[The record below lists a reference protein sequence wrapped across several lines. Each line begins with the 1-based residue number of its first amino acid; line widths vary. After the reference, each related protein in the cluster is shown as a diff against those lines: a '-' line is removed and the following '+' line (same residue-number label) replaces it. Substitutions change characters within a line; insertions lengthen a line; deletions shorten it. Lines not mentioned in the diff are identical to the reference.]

1 MSHLNRPLAI
11 AVLVTWSLVL
21 STSPAIAADNAK
33 SSGEIESTVVWKSG
47 DDGYHTYRIPALIQA
62 PDGTLLAFSE
72 GRRSSRSDTG
82 AIDLVMKRST
92 DQGKTWGEQVV
103 VWKDGD
109 NTCGNPCPVVDESTG
124 RIHLL
129 LTHNLGEDHE
139 SQIKLKKSKSTRTV
153 WVCHSDDNGL
163 TWTQPK
169 EITSS
174 AKNPDWGWYAT
185 GPGVGI
191 QIKHGP
197 HKGRL
202 VIPCDHSYSVD
213 PSVRKEGYG
222 FGSHVIYSDDHGKTW
237 ELGGTIHP
245 DMNECQVI
253 EVGDQGHLVID
264 MRSYRGQ
271 GCRAQS
277 ISTDGGDTWSE
288 IIDARQMISPVCQA
302 SLIRYSWPADG
313 QPGLLLFSSPR
324 DPSKRR
330 NLTVLGSFDDGKD
343 WSWQQTLYPEHSAY
357 SCLAPLG
364 DGMVGCLGEVG
375 TKSAYDTITLF
386 RIPVP
391 QQK

>member
-1 MSHLNRPLAI
+1 MPKLNRLLATT
-11 AVLVTWSLVL
+11 VLVTWSLAL
-21 STSPAIAADNAK
+21 STDVAVAAEDTKSPHD
-33 SSGEIESTVVWKSG
+33 IESTVVWKSG
-47 DDGYHTYRIPALIQA
+47 DNGYHTYRIPSLIQTQ
-62 PDGTLLAFSE
+62 DGALLAFCE

-82 AIDLVMKRST
+82 AIDIVMKRST
-92 DQGKTWGEQVV
+92 DQGKTWGEQVI
-103 VWKDGD
+103 VWKDED

-124 RIHLL
+124 RIYLL

-153 WVCHSDDNGL
+153 WVCHSDDHGL

-169 EITSS
+169 EITRS

-197 HKGRL
+197 HQGRL

-213 PSVRKEGYG
+213 PAVRKEGYG

-237 ELGGTIHP
+237 QLGGTIHP
-245 DMNECQVI
+245 EMNECQVI

-277 ISTDGGDTWSE
+277 ISTDGGATWSE
-288 IIDARQMISPVCQA
+288 ITDARQMISPVCQA
-302 SLIRYSWPADG
+302 SLIRYSWPVDG
-313 QPGLLLFSSPR
+313 KPGLLLFSSPR
-324 DPSKRR
+324 DPQKRR
-330 NLTVLGSFDDGKD
+330 NLTILGSFDEGKD

-364 DGMVGCLGEVG
+364 DGVVGCLGEVG
-375 TKSAYDTITLF
+375 KKSAYDTITLF
-386 RIPVP
+386 RVPVP

>member
-1 MSHLNRPLAI
+1 MMSYLKPLLAS
-11 AVLVTWSLVL
+11 AALLAFVFTHFTL
-21 STSPAIAADNAK
+21 SASAAEVD
-33 SSGEIESTVVWKSG
+33 STVVWKSG
-47 DDGYHTYRIPALIQA
+47 EDGYHTYRIPALIQA
-62 PDGTLLAFSE
+62 ADGTMLAFSE

-103 VWKDGD
+103 VWQDED

-139 SQIKLKKSKSTRTV
+139 SQIKLKKAKSTRTV
-153 WVCHSDDNGL
+153 WVCHSDDNGQ
-163 TWTQPK
+163 TWTKPK

-174 AKNPDWGWYAT
+174 TKNPDWGWYAT

-202 VIPCDHSYSVD
+202 VVPCDHSYSVD

-222 FGSHVIYSDDHGKTW
+222 FGSHVIFSDDHGKTW

-277 ISTDGGDTWSE
+277 VSTDGGATWFE
-288 IIDARQMISPVCQA
+288 ITDARQMISPVCQA
-302 SLIRYSWPADG
+302 SLIRYSWPTDG

-324 DPSKRR
+324 DPKKRR
-330 NLTVLGSFDDGKD
+330 NLTILGSFDDGKD
-343 WSWQQTLYPEHSAY
+343 WSWQQTLYPGNSAY

-375 TKSAYDTITLF
+375 EKSAYDTITLF
-386 RIPVP
+386 RVPVP
-391 QQK
+391 QPK